1 MSRGGQATDKPKET
15 RTRRTGASSMLRAVA
30 SSALSTRVLRGPVHP
45 KLETAPGGSCG
56 SVWYSRP
63 HKYWGQKCSW

>member
-1 MSRGGQATDKPKET
+1 MSPGGQATDKPKET
-15 RTRRTGASSMLRAVA
+15 RTSSVLRAVA
-30 SSALSTRVLRGPVHP
+30 SSALGTRVLHRPVHP
-45 KLETAPGGSCG
+45 KLETVPGGSCG